1 MAELFSWR
9 AAQGAFAISLLL
21 ASLAWLLHCGSHQGC
36 HAATTHE
43 IFQRSLYFWYK
54 KSATSVM
61 EDPLSK
67 ERMDSN
73 PRHQEFREDQKMNL
87 MMITKEAIH
96 KLDAKMDD
104 PNVLNVHFVPHTH
117 DDVGWLKTVDEYYY
131 GLNMTIQQ
139 ACVRDI
145 LDSVVVSL
153 LKNPSRTFTYVEQK
167 FFSMWWQEQSQEIKA
182 SVHTLIDNKQLS
194 FVNGGWCM
202 HDEATTHYMGMI
214 DQTTLG
220 HQFLQRELGVI
231 PKVGWQLD
239 PFGHSATQAS
249 LLTAKAGMDALYFG
263 RVDYQDLKI
272 RHETQECEGLWAPA
286 PQSSLLSQESLSAA
300 GTKTNTKE
308 EDAIFWGLTGE
319 YGGQYECPKGFCF
332 DVTCHDK
339 MLVDMNRTELV
350 ESITEFVKLLKVQSD
365 RTKGNHIMITQGG
378 DFTVRLSGCSSKE
391 AGSLFGPR
399 GTMCLHH
406 SPIFISFQN
415 NTNYYSIDLRM
426 NSLQTMTC

>member
-1 MAELFSWR
+1 MAN
-9 AAQGAFAISLLL
+9 
-21 ASLAWLLHCGSHQGC
+21 
-36 HAATTHE
+36 
-43 IFQRSLYFWYK
+43 
-54 KSATSVM
+54 KS
-61 EDPLSK
+61 
-67 ERMDSN
+67 
-73 PRHQEFREDQKMNL
+73 RHPEFLDHHDMNSF
-87 MMITKEAIH
+87 ITKETIH
-96 KLDAKMDD
+96 KLDAKLDE

-145 LDSVVVSL
+145 LDSVVVAL
-153 LKNPSRTFTYVEQK
+153 LQHPSRTFAYVEMK
-167 FFSMWWQEQSQEIKA
+167 FFSLWWKEQSPEIKA
-182 SVHTLIDNKQLS
+182 SVHTLIANQQLS

-202 HDEATTHYMGMI
+202 HDEATTHYMGMM

-220 HQFLQRELGVI
+220 HQFLWRELGVI

-249 LLTAKAGMDALYFG
+249 LLTAQAGMDALYFG

-286 PQSSLLSQESLSAA
+286 ASQSSWLMSSQESSSATDTQNNNK
-300 GTKTNTKE
+300 G

-378 DFTVRLSGCSSKE
+378 DFTVRLSCGCGSSKE
-391 AGSLFGPR
+391 AVSRLGFPSKELP
-399 GTMCLHH
+399 
-406 SPIFISFQN
+406 SPLTHFLNRFKTQPKVSVCGCIFHKQ
-415 NTNYYSIDLRM
+415 
-426 NSLQTMTC
+426 